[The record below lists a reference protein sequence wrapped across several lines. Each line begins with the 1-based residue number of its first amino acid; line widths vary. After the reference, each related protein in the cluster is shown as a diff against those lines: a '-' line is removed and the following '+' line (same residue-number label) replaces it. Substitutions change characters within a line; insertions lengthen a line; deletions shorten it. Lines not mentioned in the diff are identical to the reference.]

1 MTASTQDK
9 GKLFSNMHLRERAF
23 VMPNVWD
30 AGTARLMAGLGFK
43 AVATSSAAL
52 AATLG
57 RRDGQVA
64 RDEAIAHARAIVI
77 ATKLPVSAD
86 LEQGYGDAP
95 KIVAQTIA
103 MAGEIGLAGGSIE
116 DASGR
121 AGDPIY
127 DIGFAVERVAAA
139 VEAKR
144 ALPYEFTLTARA
156 ENYLHGRADLDD
168 TIRRLQAYEQ
178 AGADVLFAPGL
189 PDLDAVRTVCASLTK
204 PVSFMAA
211 IPGKSFTVAELQA
224 AGVKRITLA
233 ASLHR
238 AAMTGLLAAARE
250 VAEKG
255 SFGYLDGLVSSSELN
270 EIMKS

>member
-1 MTASTQDK
+1 MTASTQDE
-9 GKLFSNMHLRERAF
+9 GKLFSNMHLRDRAF

-30 AGTARLMAGLGFK
+30 AGSARLMAGLGFK

-64 RDEAIAHARAIVI
+64 RDEAIAHARAIVA

-95 KIVAQTIA
+95 KIVAQTIV
-103 MAGEIGLAGGSIE
+103 MAGEIGLAGASIE

-144 ALPYEFTLTARA
+144 ALPY
-156 ENYLHGRADLDD
+156 
-168 TIRRLQAYEQ
+168 
-178 AGADVLFAPGL
+178 
-189 PDLDAVRTVCASLTK
+189 
-204 PVSFMAA
+204 
-211 IPGKSFTVAELQA
+211 
-224 AGVKRITLA
+224 
-233 ASLHR
+233 
-238 AAMTGLLAAARE
+238 
-250 VAEKG
+250 
-255 SFGYLDGLVSSSELN
+255 
-270 EIMKS
+270 